1 MCPAHSSGGTLRIPR
16 FGFVR
21 GFSENPMAGTSTHAG
36 LVEPGPASPRRWP
49 EGPHHS
55 LPAEWSN
62 RFVWTPPSKPHAL
75 FGTFQEAD
83 PGGNAPRNGR
93 TRTTQTTFQV
103 LAPDR
108 FQVTRVFYEIVST
121 YPTSCPRCGWCGS
134 RKIGMREGNCVRARG
149 LITRKS

>member
-21 GFSENPMAGTSTHAG
+21 EGSQKILRQEPALKPDWLSRGRPALGGGRRGHTIRCLQNGQTSCVDA
-36 LVEPGPASPRRWP
+36 
-49 EGPHHS
+49 
-55 LPAEWSN
+55 
-62 RFVWTPPSKPHAL
+62 PSKPHAL
-75 FGTFQEAD
+75 SGTFQQAD
-83 PGGNAPRNGR
+83 LRGNAPRNGPTR
-93 TRTTQTTFQV
+93 KTRTTLQV

-108 FQVTRVFYEIVST
+108 FQVTRVFYEIIST

-134 RKIGMREGNCVRARG
+134 RKIGMREGNCVPARG